1 MALFYWTPLKKAIG
15 LVVDKLRE
23 IRRIH
28 PMRKPWSLM
37 TWPGSATNPGDRSR
51 RFEVPVPRFWASTGR
66 PSHSGQTENVKKP
79 PVLTQSLLLK
89 IGFFWILFRCCSQLF
104 RIFKWMRMS
113 SHNSNPHL
121 HCKWEKSSN
130 APTSNVDFGNRPERN
145 TSFGAPA
152 ALPRPLFLVTGP
164 GRVEWVEIRFL
175 MFFSS
180 WS

>member
-1 MALFYWTPLKKAIG
+1 MNSGNRFWPDRGQQQI
-15 LVVDKLRE
+15 LVTD
-23 IRRIH
+23 
-28 PMRKPWSLM
+28 P
-37 TWPGSATNPGDRSR
+37 ADSR
-51 RFEVPVPRFWASTGR
+51 FQCRYFGHLPVPLTVARLKMS
-66 PSHSGQTENVKKP
+66 QP
-79 PVLTQSLLLK
+79 PFLTQSLLLK

-104 RIFKWMRMS
+104 RIFKWMQMS